1 VRWVLKGIAKDM
13 GGLVEGIVA
22 RSSYS
27 RRRRRINMP
36 FPAKSDR
43 EVGHVPVSSVGDK
56 LFGRIPDYCT
66 IRKVPVRLL

>member
-1 VRWVLKGIAKDM
+1 
-13 GGLVEGIVA
+13 
-22 RSSYS
+22 
-27 RRRRRINMP
+27 MP